1 MRRAWGSVGHPSH
14 GCARK
19 EKVMKTQTKPDEQR
33 QLPFGTRHNLDPFA
47 CLSALQKC
55 IRRGVEREAM
65 EFACE
70 LLHSTGTGPQFLT
83 MVTNRLEIISHE
95 DIDTQTQ
102 PHI

>member
-1 MRRAWGSVGHPSH
+1 
-14 GCARK
+14 
-19 EKVMKTQTKPDEQR
+19 MKTQTKPDEQR

-83 MVTNRLEIISHE
+83 MVTNRLEIITGAGHPIPVE
-95 DIDTQTQ
+95 KPRELAGLINGFLGAHD
-102 PHI
+102 